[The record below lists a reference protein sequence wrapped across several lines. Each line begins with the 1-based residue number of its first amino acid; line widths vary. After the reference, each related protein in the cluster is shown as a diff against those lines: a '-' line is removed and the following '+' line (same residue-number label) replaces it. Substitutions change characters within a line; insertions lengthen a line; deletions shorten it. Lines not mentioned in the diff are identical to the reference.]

1 MDATKVQLLQ
11 LWKRQNGVVY
21 EVADER
27 NNRGT
32 RDVLLV
38 PVDCPPGIK
47 ARRTWK
53 HNAAVQAEFEF
64 VG

>member
-1 MDATKVQLLQ
+1 MSPTEVQLLQ
-11 LWKRQNGVVY
+11 LWRRKNGVVY

-38 PVDCPPGIK
+38 PVETPPGIR

-53 HNAAVQAEFEF
+53 YDAAVLAEFEF

>member
-11 LWKRQNGVVY
+11 LWKRRNGVVY
-21 EVADER
+21 EVVEER
-27 NNRGT
+27 DNDGT
-32 RDVLLV
+32 RCVLLTPVQV
-38 PVDCPPGIK
+38 PHGLR

-53 HNAAVQAEFEF
+53 YDAAVQAEFEF